1 MWANH
6 RFPIYYL
13 FVNFLS
19 FITAKKIHNFRS
31 LQKLCKRSCCPI
43 MRLKSRK
50 MDQRNRRT
58 PRRIPTLQMIGKSF
72 QMMPLQSNEYA
83 EEEDSQ
89 HFCIFAELIIFYT
102 TTSFPHQLMPCT
114 AIYIYI
120 YMYNCVSCTNG
131 ITIMHIIR
139 ICYSYSACITGKH
152 LLHFW
157 ERRVI

>member
-19 FITAKKIHNFRS
+19 FISAKKMYNSRS

-50 MDQRNRRT
+50 MEQRNRRM
-58 PRRIPTLQMIGKSF
+58 PRRIPTLQMIGKSC

-83 EEEDSQ
+83 EEENSQ

-120 YMYNCVSCTNG
+120 YICIIVSHAP
-131 ITIMHIIR
+131 MA
-139 ICYSYSACITGKH
+139 SQLCI
-152 LLHFW
+152 LS
-157 ERRVI
+157 ESVIHTVPVSQANISCISENVV